1 MIVNR
6 RTFVAKRGCL
16 KEAVA
21 LNLAEMERTNSTARV
36 YVSETGLFDTIAI
49 EFEFESLEEY
59 EKSWAEYFSS
69 PEASPFLKKWT
80 EITETG
86 GTNEIWRLV
95 K

>member
-6 RTFVAKRGCL
+6 RTFITKRGHL

-21 LNLAEMERTNSTARV
+21 LNRSEMERTNSTARV
-36 YVSETGLFDTIAI
+36 YVSETGLFDTIAM
-49 EFEFESLEEY
+49 EFEFENLGEY
-59 EKSWAEYFSS
+59 EKTWVEYFAS
-69 PEASPFLKKWT
+69 PEAASFLEKWAEVT
-80 EITETG
+80 EPG